1 MAFAKSHTISENGVT
16 GNHWQELNLTYDM
29 KKGIVTFIVGLYVNK
44 AAYDAGKEPILTKFF
59 DIPEGTNPEL
69 AAAGRSFLL
78 GYVRA
83 LPEFEGSQDV
93 T

>member
-1 MAFAKSHTISENGVT
+1 MAFTKSYTVQETSIE

-29 KKGIVTFIVGLYVNK
+29 QKGIVTFIIGLYKDK
-44 AAYDAGKEPILTKFF
+44 AAYDAGKQPILTKYY

-69 AAAGRSFLL
+69 AAGGKAFLL
-78 GYVRA
+78 NYVRA

-93 T
+93 